1 MKTVHIPILLYRK
14 LNRWQKIS
22 NCKRRIYGLQMV
34 EENIGY
40 LTTDSG
46 KEIWFSKAT
55 ICCFT
60 EYVRDVT
67 HNYMRISW
75 KI

>member
-1 MKTVHIPILLYRK
+1 MQLMKTVHIPILLYRK

-34 EENIGY
+34 EEHIGY

-46 KEIWFSKAT
+46 KEI
-55 ICCFT
+55 
-60 EYVRDVT
+60 
-67 HNYMRISW
+67 
-75 KI
+75 